1 MVKKT
6 KKPVKNGKRKV
17 VIQKQKQSIVVNIN
31 TRKTRISRQPL
42 EPSKPKRI
50 PQYITTYP
58 VFMESQSSPPIIYN
72 RPEPLK
78 VHEPEPVKKTTI
90 EPVIIDPF
98 TFKTPVK
105 KTPVK
110 KTPLKHQSK
119 IPVAFPFIPKTVRIR
134 IPKKTPIEPTVN
146 MTDIYDV
153 PDFIPES
160 TYKSQEKTSPREPLN
175 LEKFMTDINELSVV
189 VDDEKMKQNKKNY
202 KAKEKRIDKKFSYVR

>member
-1 MVKKT
+1 
-6 KKPVKNGKRKV
+6 
-17 VIQKQKQSIVVNIN
+17 
-31 TRKTRISRQPL
+31 
-42 EPSKPKRI
+42 
-50 PQYITTYP
+50 
-58 VFMESQSSPPIIYN
+58 MESQSSPPIIYN

-78 VHEPEPVKKTTI
+78 VHEPEPVKKTTVGI
-90 EPVIIDPF
+90 QAVEPVIIDPF

-134 IPKKTPIEPTVN
+134 VPKKTPIEPTVNRERETRSIKSSSAIPN

-175 LEKFMTDINELSVV
+175 LEKFMTDP
-189 VDDEKMKQNKKNY
+189 
-202 KAKEKRIDKKFSYVR
+202 